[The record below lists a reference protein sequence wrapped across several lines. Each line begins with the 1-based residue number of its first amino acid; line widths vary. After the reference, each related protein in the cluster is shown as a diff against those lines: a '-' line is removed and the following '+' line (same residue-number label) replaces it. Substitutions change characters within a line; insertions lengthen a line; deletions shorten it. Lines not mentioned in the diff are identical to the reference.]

1 MSILREKGSQK
12 DAEPAGITPLKPSA
26 EQDKVIR
33 YRGGHLQVIAC
44 AGSGKT
50 EAISQRVASLILEG
64 VEPAQIIAFTFTERA
79 ADSLKARITKRV
91 GEAKG
96 ASFLDRLGPMFVGTI
111 HGYCFRLLQ
120 NHVPGYGNFDVLD
133 ENRLAG
139 LMSREHKR
147 LGLGKLGAKHWRP
160 IFDFLRNVDVIENEL
175 IDRKSLKGT
184 PFGSCYELY
193 CETLQ
198 RYHFLTYGQ
207 LITKAVAALEDR
219 SIVKHVH
226 DPLRHLIV
234 DEYQDINPAQERLIE
249 LLATTP
255 VQLCV
260 VGDDDQA
267 IYQWRGS
274 DVGNILEFKK
284 RYKPSTSLPL
294 SVNRRSRPKI
304 IETAND
310 FAKSIVPRLP
320 KKMAPNRTRSS
331 LEVRCWAAETCE
343 GESELI
349 AKTVQALVKRGYRY
363 RDIAVLYRSVRTSSP
378 PLIQTF
384 RDHKIPFRCAG
395 RTGLFLQPEAS
406 ALGKTYAWLC
416 DNDWKN
422 ERFSQPEM
430 ATLESLLAEFESVF
444 ADGSSIPDLEDY
456 LKDWKRLV
464 KSNTATVNLVREY
477 YKLLHI
483 LGVQNLDLEDPAASA
498 RMGCL
503 ARFSEILA
511 DFEHVTRR
519 ARYVDEE
526 GQRVFRGGQDRGIY
540 YYRRLFNY
548 LQHYALD
555 AYEDF
560 EGEDTFDLETV
571 DILTVHQAKGLEWPV
586 VFIPSVVKGRFPS
599 RYAGEEQDWLLPK
612 SVFPSAVRARYE
624 GSEVEERRLFY
635 VAVTRAKDAVYISR
649 FQKKTNTF
657 QPSPFLLEVAG
668 RDPKP
673 AKALP
678 LPPPFVPPVEEIE
691 EKPTL
696 TFSELALYDGCPLR
710 YRLSNSLGF
719 QPQLV
724 AELGYGN
731 AIHHILRRVADQTR
745 AKKRLPTQ
753 KEVNAL
759 FEEEFYLPFANHAA
773 FDQLMKRARQL
784 VDRYLA
790 DYSGD
795 MLRIWE
801 TERPFELYLE
811 KGIVK
816 GRADVILDEEAGIKG
831 SLAIVDYKTA
841 SETKPDDVFAFQ
853 LAIYTAAGRGE
864 GMNVRASYLH
874 RLNEADRFS
883 IPVHETVTEVA
894 RSCANDLIGDV
905 VIGNFP
911 AKPELKKCRA
921 CDVRAVCKDAR
932 CGKYDL

>member
-1 MSILREKGSQK
+1 VTNGSS
-12 DAEPAGITPLKPSA
+12 SA
-26 EQDKVIR
+26 ERKQTILSPEQQRVVEHR
-33 YRGGHLQVIAC
+33 SGHVQVIAC

-50 EAISQRVASLILEG
+50 EAVAQRVAALVVDG
-64 VEPAQIIAFTFTERA
+64 VDPGQIIAFTFTERA
-79 ADSLKARITKRV
+79 AESLKARITKRV
-91 GEAKG
+91 AESKG
-96 ASFLDRLGPMFVGTI
+96 AAFLDRMGPMFVGTI
-111 HGYCFRLLQ
+111 HGYCLRLLHD
-120 NHVPGYGNFDVLD
+120 HVPGYGNFDVLD

-147 LGLGKLGAKHWRP
+147 LGLSQLGVKHWRP

-175 IDRKSLKGT
+175 IDPKSIKGT
-184 PFGSCYELY
+184 PFGDCYALY
-193 CETLQ
+193 CETLE

-207 LITKAVAALEDR
+207 LITKAVAALEDPGTF
-219 SIVKHVH
+219 SHIH

-234 DEYQDINPAQERLIE
+234 DEYQDINPGQERLIE
-249 LLATTP
+249 LLAMPP

-274 DVGNILEFKK
+274 DVGNILEFRK

-304 IETAND
+304 IAAAND
-310 FAKSIVPRLP
+310 FAKSIAPRLQ
-320 KKMAPNRTRSS
+320 KKMEPNRAKSS
-331 LEVRCWAAETCE
+331 LEVHCWAAETADDE
-343 GESELI
+343 AAMI

-378 PLIQTF
+378 PLIQAF
-384 RDHKIPFRCAG
+384 RDHDIPFRCAG

-406 ALGKTYAWLC
+406 VLGKTYAWLC

-422 ERFSQPEM
+422 ERFGQPV
-430 ATLESLLAEFESVF
+430 TVSLDILVAEFESVF
-444 ADGSSIPDLEDY
+444 ADGSGISDLEDY
-456 LKDWKRLV
+456 LEDWKRLV
-464 KSNTATVNLVREY
+464 KNNTATVNLVRDY
-477 YKLLHI
+477 YRLLHV
-483 LGVQNLDLEDPAASA
+483 LGVQNLNLEDPAALA

-540 YYRRLFNY
+540 FYRRLFNY

-560 EGEDTFDLETV
+560 EGEDTFDLDTV

-599 RYAGEEQDWLLPK
+599 KYAGEAQDWLLPK
-612 SVFPSAVRARYE
+612 FVFPPSVRKRYE

-635 VAVTRAKDAVYISR
+635 VAMTRAKDMLYFSR
-649 FQKKTNTF
+649 FQRKTNTF
-657 QPSPFLLEVAG
+657 QPSPFFLEVAG

-678 LPPPFVPPVEEIE
+678 LPPPFVPPVEEVE

-773 FDQLMKRARQL
+773 FDQLMNRARQL

-841 SETKPDDVFAFQ
+841 SETKPDDIFAFQ
-853 LAIYTAAGRGE
+853 LAIYAAAGRGE
-864 GMNVRASYLH
+864 GMNVQAAYLH
-874 RLNEADRFS
+874 RLNEADRFTVS
-883 IPVHETVTEVA
+883 VHDTVTDAA
-894 RSCANDLIGDV
+894 RLRANDLIENV
-905 VIGNFP
+905 VTGNFP
-911 AKPELKKCRA
+911 AKPELKKCRT